1 MARGNSRAMSELGAP
16 DIDAQIRE
24 VIGDKKPTLTKV
36 RSTVLKLMADYSTP
50 PKGMEDAYEDEID
63 KAISDSE
70 SQTSKKLYEAVGE
83 FGRAM
88 MYYQSNDGDRDKSV
102 LINAFKDLPPILQK
116 AFSASPSVLS
126 KKFRGDSS
134 RRYSLQEIASF
145 TNSEGVARIFGDV
158 LWKGTDI
165 QSVEGVIDT
174 AKVSEFFFNDKL
186 EERLEYH
193 PRYKDY
199 SFSIGD
205 DEGEVIAYG
214 IKWKPGVGG
223 DDWATENKRWRRGAQ
238 R

>member
-1 MARGNSRAMSELGAP
+1 MARGNSRAASEVSSSIL
-16 DIDAQIRE
+16 DDQLRRE
-24 VIGDKKPTLTKV
+24 IGDKKATVTKV
-36 RSTVLKLMADYSTP
+36 RSTVLKMLADYSEA
-50 PKGMEDAYEDEID
+50 PKGLEDAGEDEID

-70 SQTSKKLYEAVGE
+70 SQVSKKLYEAIGE

-88 MYYQSNDGDRDKSV
+88 VYYQSNDGDRDKSV
-102 LINAFKDLPPILQK
+102 LVRAFKDLPPVLQK
-116 AFSASPSVLS
+116 AFSAKPSELT
-126 KKFRGDSS
+126 KMFRGDGS
-134 RRYSLQEIASF
+134 RQYGGLRDVASF
-145 TNSEGVARIFGDV
+145 TKSEGVASLFGTV

-165 QSVEGVIDT
+165 ESVEAVIDT

-205 DEGEVIAYG
+205 DEGEVIAVG

-223 DDWATENKRWRRGAQ
+223 DEWAAENKRFRTQ

>member
-1 MARGNSRAMSELGAP
+1 
-16 DIDAQIRE
+16 
-24 VIGDKKPTLTKV
+24 
-36 RSTVLKLMADYSTP
+36 
-50 PKGMEDAYEDEID
+50 MEDDDPDKVD
-63 KAISDSE
+63 KAISDAE
-70 SQTSKKLYEAVGE
+70 SHTSKKLYEAIGE

-102 LINAFKDLPPILQK
+102 LVRAFKDLPPILQK
-116 AFSASPSVLS
+116 AFSAKPSVLPN
-126 KKFRGDSS
+126 KFRGDSS
-134 RRYSLQEIASF
+134 RRYSLQQVASF
-145 TNSEGVARIFGDV
+145 TNNEGVARMFGDV

-165 QSVEGVIDT
+165 ESVEGLINT

-205 DEGEVIAYG
+205 DEGEVIAFG
-214 IKWKPGVGG
+214 IKWKQGVGG
-223 DDWATENKRWRRGAQ
+223 DDWATGNKRWRRGAQ

>member
-1 MARGNSRAMSELGAP
+1 MARGNSRALSELGSP
-16 DIDAQIRE
+16 DLDAQIRAS
-24 VIGDKKPTLTKV
+24 IGDKAPTLTKV
-36 RSTVLKLMADYSTP
+36 RSTVLKLLADYSEA
-50 PKGMEDAYEDEID
+50 PKGMEDDDPDKVD
-63 KAISDSE
+63 KAISDAE
-70 SQTSKKLYEAVGE
+70 SQTSKKLYEAIGE

-102 LINAFKDLPPILQK
+102 LVRAFKDLPPVLQK
-116 AFSASPSVLS
+116 TFSAKPSELT
-126 KKFRGDSS
+126 KMFRGDGS
-134 RRYSLQEIASF
+134 RQYGGLRDVASF
-145 TNSEGVARIFGDV
+145 TKSEGVASLFGTV

-165 QSVEGVIDT
+165 ESVEAVIDT

-205 DEGEVIAYG
+205 DEGEVIAVG

-223 DDWATENKRWRRGAQ
+223 DEWAADNKRFRTQ